1 MKFNFKN
8 IIILVVVIGVVLLA
22 LSFISSMNKEE
33 EKLVYSDIIESF
45 DNDLVESFVIDG
57 EYNMTIVLYET

>member
-45 DNDLVESFVIDG
+45 DNDLVESFVID
-57 EYNMTIVLYET
+57 V